1 MDQQNNQVKYCSY
14 CGSQNNKENKFCTSC
29 GGNLEEIVQEQTI
42 SQDTPVNNN
51 QPILQPKQSPKE
63 EKKLKFGFQTLAGII
78 ILLNWSIFIPLVLI
92 ISVVI
97 IILYLT
103 LPNTR
108 KNILSLVNILGYLAI
123 GGFALIL
130 ILFGA
135 CFIMIG
141 L

>member
-63 EKKLKFGFQTLAGII
+63 EKEGYYTTLDSDNPVYYEII
-78 ILLNWSIFIPLVLI
+78 
-92 ISVVI
+92 
-97 IILYLT
+97 
-103 LPNTR
+103 
-108 KNILSLVNILGYLAI
+108 KNGEDYYI
-123 GGFALIL
+123 
-130 ILFGA
+130 
-135 CFIMIG
+135 
-141 L
+141 